1 MKKNADKFNKE
12 LDSLITKDSAV
23 RAKSSPKTLLQRMM
37 EEKYNRSET
46 LLSKLMENN
55 KRKNVKET
63 LGNVRKSFAKE

>member
-37 EEKYNRSET
+37 EEK
-46 LLSKLMENN
+46 
-55 KRKNVKET
+55 V
-63 LGNVRKSFAKE
+63 NVRKSFEKE